1 MGKIKSAFEKAMEK
15 VADIGTL
22 TEEEKKYLKEQEE
35 IKTILV
41 DFFKGRIDRDTLW
54 QKLKGRD
61 VKLLKET
68 QIQLIDSLG
77 LGGSDED
84 FIKRKEG
91 IIAIETLKKSKHLSQ
106 VEELLNTLEYLR
118 KQFEDGK
125 QRAIDQLKDAVE
137 KNPQLRL
144 RPMRTS
150 DGRTIFQAAV
160 SVDEAVQERLSEFLA
175 DHEERFNA
183 EFNKITMKLKWLISK

>member
-150 DGRTIFQAAV
+150 DGRTVFQAAV

>member
-84 FIKRKEG
+84 FTKRKEG

-150 DGRTIFQAAV
+150 DGRTVFQAAV